1 MKTPFDECQEAFF
14 EIIHVHFRNMDNRSE
29 LCIRKIEDMED
40 FWKYIGIVLLALLS
54 LISCEVLD
62 NDPEKHVQDEGD
74 CLDVTLDEVAHLL
87 SVISINTAQLNEVH
101 NAVTSSSGN
110 GYDEEYTMKN
120 LFSSPGAGVGDC
132 SDTKGTVVTGTP
144 LKELISEYVRSSV
157 EVKSGEVPGW
167 VEAGADKY
175 LEALENSDIQI
186 YWPYSEMWDGVQA
199 PVITYDPGY
208 DTAMN
213 IGYEVSIGDDGSRII
228 REVEVDEEMAKVRP
242 VWVVNRNEDAGYLSL
257 EMLRREDPDWGNGG
271 GTIVVKPLSSESA
284 TKSPGSLK
292 TLVLKDFIM
301 HRQYDGWLA
310 GAAEFFV
317 KLGSIENFTASTEAE
332 MLIYNPTITDFM
344 IVVKRNQMGVP
355 QPFNAVL
362 VSEWT
367 DQLTHC
373 ALMIT
378 EDDGGT
384 MTKWD
389 CSAVVKVN
397 SKSYGFDISIPF
409 NKRDDIVWRGQLASR
424 WIESNS
430 NVSGRFGDVSLTFE
444 ILEN

>member
-1 MKTPFDECQEAFF
+1 MNSFCMK
-14 EIIHVHFRNMDNRSE
+14 IRSAVM
-29 LCIRKIEDMED
+29 I
-40 FWKYIGIVLLALLS
+40 FPLLL
-54 LISCEVLD
+54 SCEVLD
-62 NDPEKHVQDEGD
+62 DDSINHISDKEAGLE
-74 CLDVTLDEVAHLL
+74 VTLNEVAHLL
-87 SVISINTAQLNEVH
+87 SVIPINTAQLHEVY

-120 LFSSPGAGVGDC
+120 LFTAPGTGVGD
-132 SDTKGTVVTGTP
+132 SGDTRGTSVSGTP
-144 LKELISEYVRSSV
+144 LKELISQYVRSSDT
-157 EVKSGEVPGW
+157 VKGGESPSW
-167 VEAGADKY
+167 IEIGADEY
-175 LEALENSDIQI
+175 LAALENSDIQI
-186 YWPYSEMWDGVQA
+186 YWPYSELWDGVQP
-199 PVITYDPGY
+199 PVITFDPGF
-208 DTAMN
+208 DTVIN

-228 REVEVDEEMAKVRP
+228 SEIEVDEEMAKVRP
-242 VWVVNRNEDAGYLSL
+242 VWVVNRNEDADYLSL
-257 EMLRREDPDWGNGG
+257 EMLRRENPNWGSGG
-271 GTIVVKPLSSESA
+271 GTIVVKPLSSENA
-284 TKSPGSLK
+284 TKSQGSLK

-310 GAAEFFV
+310 GASEFFV
-317 KLGSIENFTASTEAE
+317 KVGSVENFTASTEAE
-332 MLIYNPTITDFM
+332 MQIYSPSITDFM
-344 IVVKRNQMGVP
+344 IVVKRNQMGVA

-397 SKSYGFDISIPF
+397 SKSYGVDISIPF
-409 NKRDDIVWRGQLASR
+409 NKRDDIVWRGQLGYR